1 MFVVSLSLSEKQMEG
16 EKTKKQQLRANSDTP
31 AKFLPSYYHTI
42 LYYSSP
48 QTFLP
53 HYNS

>member
-1 MFVVSLSLSEKQMEG
+1 MFFVWLSFSGKQMEG

-31 AKFLPSYYHTI
+31 AKFLPSSYHTI

-48 QTFLP
+48 
-53 HYNS
+53 